1 MWTTVL
7 TEIQFVHTTGAP
19 KNGRYLCLFVDICS
33 VLSPEFDRYVVA
45 ICVVEQHFCLSGHSN
60 RLNVRQSDRLN
71 VSLFVQIADWY
82 KMSIA
87 YEPTYQLIRL
97 MHFVSDCCKA
107 DLYPTHVETSGN

>member
-1 MWTTVL
+1 M
-7 TEIQFVHTTGAP
+7 
-19 KNGRYLCLFVDICS
+19 
-33 VLSPEFDRYVVA
+33 VA
-45 ICVVEQHFCLSGHSN
+45 ICVFLSTFAQYFHPNLTVMWSLFVSWSSIFVFPDTN